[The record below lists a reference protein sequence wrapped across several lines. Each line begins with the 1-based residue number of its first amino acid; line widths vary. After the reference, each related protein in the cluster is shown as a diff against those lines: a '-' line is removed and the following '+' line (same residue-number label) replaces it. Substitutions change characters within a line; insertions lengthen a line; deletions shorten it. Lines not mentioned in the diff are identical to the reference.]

1 MNADEIRFL
10 SYYLIPTDWKIH
22 LIDPRTNETQ
32 LEQIQQIIENA
43 QLFAFDTETMP
54 SFYHPNFRSNYTRHS
69 TPYQCQS
76 NSCVSKP
83 SLLQVAVRSQNPN
96 MKNVLLFDLQEVFVC
111 SNMYFRECST
121 SRMIHH
127 LIQLIFNH
135 PYAFK
140 LSQSIFN
147 DLAHLKCSYVEH
159 CFHQPKLLHVIELS
173 DLYRKVFPQEKE
185 QQIYSLQ
192 RMTAMTLH
200 CQLDKRQQC
209 ANWSKR
215 PLGQALKDYAA
226 IDVIV
231 MIDIYDRLK
240 VRILQN
246 LSDDDNNHGS
256 IWNDFRSSIESS
268 IDLNAINLYPCIC
281 GEQFITTKSR
291 KKHARTCLLEQQRL
305 KQEANTA
312 SEKNASTTKKP
323 ENISKADRSTL
334 PELDF
339 DAPPPRGRGYL
350 PPALKRV
357 HQSMNQIPFYNQVR
371 CSSSLDEFKRISEN
385 RPPDAQFFLE
395 DDDTEVAQAFGLQTT
410 KDPFKRRPINS
421 TTCIPSTASSVP
433 VSKSN
438 LKVAAYPPKTT
449 SSTFSSNL
457 GRTYV
462 NEDDLLD
469 RLRDDFDSQPDF
481 HCHLFGLGGR
491 GRPLLSTH
499 RSPPDPSI
507 HSLEHSTQF
516 CDN

>member
-1 MNADEIRFL
+1 
-10 SYYLIPTDWKIH
+10 
-22 LIDPRTNETQ
+22 
-32 LEQIQQIIENA
+32 
-43 QLFAFDTETMP
+43 
-54 SFYHPNFRSNYTRHS
+54 
-69 TPYQCQS
+69 
-76 NSCVSKP
+76 
-83 SLLQVAVRSQNPN
+83 
-96 MKNVLLFDLQEVFVC
+96 
-111 SNMYFRECST
+111 
-121 SRMIHH
+121 
-127 LIQLIFNH
+127 
-135 PYAFK
+135 
-140 LSQSIFN
+140 
-147 DLAHLKCSYVEH
+147 
-159 CFHQPKLLHVIELS
+159 
-173 DLYRKVFPQEKE
+173 
-185 QQIYSLQ
+185 
-192 RMTAMTLH
+192 
-200 CQLDKRQQC
+200 
-209 ANWSKR
+209 
-215 PLGQALKDYAA
+215 
-226 IDVIV
+226 
-231 MIDIYDRLK
+231 
-240 VRILQN
+240 
-246 LSDDDNNHGS
+246 
-256 IWNDFRSSIESS
+256 
-268 IDLNAINLYPCIC
+268 
-281 GEQFITTKSR
+281 
-291 KKHARTCLLEQQRL
+291 
-305 KQEANTA
+305 
-312 SEKNASTTKKP
+312 P